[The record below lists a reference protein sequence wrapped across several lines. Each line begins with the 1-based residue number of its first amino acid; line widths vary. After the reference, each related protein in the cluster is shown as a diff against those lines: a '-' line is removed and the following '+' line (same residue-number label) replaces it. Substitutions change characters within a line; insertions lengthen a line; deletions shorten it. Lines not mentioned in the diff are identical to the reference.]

1 MTNNYY
7 PNVCMTEFHA
17 QHLPV
22 VEESIKQIKH
32 TIVSEMFNTAFI
44 TMIII
49 ILIIILIIIII
60 ISLIVLTKFGQYND
74 EQEDEQE

>member
-1 MTNNYY
+1 MTNNNNNYY
-7 PNVCMTEFHA
+7 PSVCMTEFHA
-17 QHLPV
+17 QRLPV

-49 ILIIILIIIII
+49 ILILVII
-60 ISLIVLTKFGQYND
+60 ISLIVLTKFGQYNE